1 MEPAFDFNLITEEMG
16 MDPEDIF
23 HLMNIYQTEFQ
34 KDLSE
39 FEEILSNQDWELI
52 KNKLHKMKG
61 DAANLC
67 LSSLADTFLNM
78 ENTSSIKDAEQLS
91 TQLHSVQIIK
101 SQLLSDFHKYS
112 AIKK

>member
-16 MDPEDIF
+16 MDPEDIL
-23 HLMNIYQTEFQ
+23 HLMTIYQAEFQ

-39 FEEILSNQDWELI
+39 FEEFLANQNWAMI
-52 KNKLHKMKG
+52 KSKLHKMKG

-101 SQLLSDFHKYS
+101 SQFLSDFHKYS
-112 AIKK
+112 TEEK